1 MKCSNAAVVF
11 IQNLPYFW
19 NTKTYVGFNVSPI
32 SCYFIF
38 PLINALAY
46 IYIDHRLGKQKS
58 CMKWGKHYD
67 QYRFSYS
74 KNITNFDAF
83 LRANFFFM
91 KSVWMN
97 DDEEFQFEHNT
108 THKNFSSNNILM
120 MISDSDLVLLNPK

>member
-1 MKCSNAAVVF
+1 MLTRASTFTNPKLLETMK
-11 IQNLPYFW
+11 
-19 NTKTYVGFNVSPI
+19 
-32 SCYFIF
+32 
-38 PLINALAY
+38 
-46 IYIDHRLGKQKS
+46 GKKILFE
-58 CMKWGKHYD
+58 
-67 QYRFSYS
+67 FSHS

-83 LRANFFFM
+83 HQANFFFT